1 MSQAIPTGLVI
12 TQGTAP
18 TIIHPGTIPQG
29 PITPIIKVPIQATLT
44 QLATTLGTTVL
55 VVIAGLLFIQ
65 AILTQLGIT
74 LMSQA
79 IPTHLGIIQEIT
91 ITLLDHTVR
100 TLPLQRA
107 TRTLLDII
115 PQPHTQLALL
125 QVTLT
130 QLAITRER
138 TRILQQLSTL
148 QQER

>member
-1 MSQAIPTGLVI
+1 MSQAILTGLGI

-18 TIIHPGTIPQG
+18 TIIHPDTIPQG

-44 QLATTLGTTVL
+44 QLATTLGTTVM

-65 AILTQLGIT
+65 AILTHLGIT

-79 IPTHLGIIQEIT
+79 MPTHLGIIQEIT

-107 TRTLLDII
+107 TRTLLEFI

-130 QLAITRER
+130 QLVIMQG
-138 TRILQQLSTL
+138 RIHILWQ
-148 QQER
+148 R